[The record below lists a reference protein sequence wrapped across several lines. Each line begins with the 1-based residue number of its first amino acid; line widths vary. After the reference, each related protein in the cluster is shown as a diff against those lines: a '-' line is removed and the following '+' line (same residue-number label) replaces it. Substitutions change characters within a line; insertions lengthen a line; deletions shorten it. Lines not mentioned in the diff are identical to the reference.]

1 MTIPTGATRLFS
13 IIGDPVKY
21 VESPT
26 RLLSCNVDT
35 DGIDRDGVDGA
46 RKLDGSGVRK
56 VVGLV
61 SLGTAVRP

>member
-35 DGIDRDGVDGA
+35 DGIDRDGMTET
-46 RKLDGSGVRK
+46 L
-56 VVGLV
+56 
-61 SLGTAVRP
+61 SLIWTSQ